1 MGKHSNDDDRT
12 AHVAHNMA
20 ALVGIWLSA
29 MKYAHENLDDFYAFN
44 ARHLGHDMGMTKEEM
59 HTDIDYA
66 IMTTQGLGSEALDEL
81 STLSEIDLAKLLG
94 ETPNL

>member
-1 MGKHSNDDDRT
+1 MGKHANDDDST
-12 AHVAHNMA
+12 AYVAHNMA

-29 MKYAHENLDDFYAFN
+29 MKFAHENLDDFYAFN
-44 ARHLGHDMGMTKEEM
+44 AKHLGRNMEMTKEEM
-59 HTDIDYA
+59 HADIDYA

-81 STLSEIDLAKLLG
+81 SNLSEIDLAKLLG